1 MEADRE
7 RTAALRAESVRA
19 ALGLAHGDASEIVA
33 AANVVVGITADPS
46 APLKQQLFVL
56 EATLGIKNASSG
68 APQPLPHPQPPQP
81 AVPAL
86 SFAAEQRQAE
96 RRDLLAAN
104 QIIAAQREKEEAQR
118 IRREALQKERAAAQR
133 VRQHQKELARSEREP
148 TAQFI

>member
-1 MEADRE
+1 M
-7 RTAALRAESVRA
+7 AAQ
-19 ALGLAHGDASEIVA
+19 G
-33 AANVVVGITADPS
+33 
-46 APLKQQLFVL
+46 
-56 EATLGIKNASSG
+56 
-68 APQPLPHPQPPQP
+68 
-81 AVPAL
+81 
-86 SFAAEQRQAE
+86 QAE